1 MLEKQKINLK
11 QITFLLFSIFFFV
24 GFFTFKDYGISVDEE
39 YGRFAGF
46 YWLSYILSF
55 LPFDELKN
63 LVDLKLNKIHGAS
76 LPSPKDYPFYGIIFD
91 LPVAFLEV
99 IFQIENPKNYFFL
112 KHFLNF
118 LLFFI
123 SSIFFYRILLNRF
136 SSYKISIIG
145 TLFFVLSPRIYGDS
159 FFNNKDLIFLSL
171 VTIAI
176 YFCFKAIDKLNYKNI
191 LMFSIF
197 AALSTSQRI
206 LGIFLPVAF
215 VFFYFLSFL
224 SNNKDSKNLGIIFF
238 LLISYYLFLIIFWPY
253 LWNGPIE
260 NLILTFQYFS
270 DQPIKI
276 KQFFYGEYIY
286 VDFIPYNYIF
296 TWIIISTPIL
306 YTILFVIGY
315 FQIFKRFFI
324 KFLNIKNNTPYYDLW
339 RGVNEKKDLF
349 ILFSISSI
357 IFYLIAFNVQIYTGW
372 RQIYFINIFII
383 YISVYALYRLEIS
396 LKSKLIKK
404 LQLGFITLCLLFVT
418 YKMTIYHP
426 YQNIYFNNFFNKSA
440 HKNFEIDYWGLSGTK
455 FLKDLLKLENSKETI
470 SIGVA
475 SYLPL
480 ERSIYMLDKKDRD
493 KIQIVGQTFQKA
505 DYIYSNFISEVDKNF
520 NDKYEIPS
528 NFTSIKKFIIDG
540 MLVYEVYKKKN

>member
-11 QITFLLFSIFFFV
+11 QITFLLFLIFFFV

-63 LVDLKLNKIHGAS
+63 LVDIKLNKIHGAS
-76 LPSPKDYPFYGIIFD
+76 LPSPKDYPFYGVIFD
-91 LPVAFLEV
+91 LPVALLEV

-253 LWNGPIE
+253 LWSGPIE

-286 VDFIPYNYIF
+286 VDFVPYYYIF

-315 FQIFKRFFI
+315 FQIFKRFFL
-324 KFLNIKNNTPYYDLW
+324 KFLNIKNKATYYDLW
-339 RGVNEKKDLF
+339 RGANEKKDLF
-349 ILFSISSI
+349 ILFSISAI

-418 YKMTIYHP
+418 YKMIIYHP

-440 HKNFEIDYWGLSGTK
+440 HENFEVDYWGLSGKK
-455 FLKDLLKLENSKETI
+455 FLEDLLELESSKKTI

-480 ERSIYMLDKKDRD
+480 ERSIYMLDKNDRD